1 MTKTNTNPVGTPNAK
16 HSTREENSS
25 RMKTRKTSI
34 AVSLALCS
42 WLSTARADDVE
53 VSGERI
59 TLAMILPAL
68 AGTELGSLDLGASPQ
83 PGRPMW
89 VRASDVRAALRR
101 DHRDDRGLS
110 IPSRTRVLRP
120 VRLLDAKELE
130 RLARDSLQAV
140 LAPCKVESIAP
151 LEPQTL
157 AAGEVTVTAVAEPPR
172 TSGRVAFQLTVTQSS
187 TSSTQHAQAVV
198 ECPPAVVAAGA
209 TLRLVATVGAV
220 KVVAPGVA
228 GQAGR
233 VGDEIRVTNSITRKA
248 LKARVLDAQSA
259 EVLQ

>member
-1 MTKTNTNPVGTPNAK
+1 MR
-16 HSTREENSS
+16 TRQ
-25 RMKTRKTSI
+25 TSI
-34 AVSLALCS
+34 AVLLALCS
-42 WLSTARADDVE
+42 WMSSARADDVE

-59 TLAMILPAL
+59 TLAAILPAL
-68 AGTELGSLDLGASPQ
+68 AGTELGGLDLGAAPQ

-101 DHRDDRGLS
+101 QNRDERGLS
-110 IPSRTRVLRP
+110 IPARTRVTRP
-120 VRLLDAKELE
+120 ERILSAEELE
-130 RLARDSLQAV
+130 RLARSALEGVLSPCSVASL
-140 LAPCKVESIAP
+140 AP
-151 LEPQTL
+151 LEPQTV

-172 TSGRVAFQLTVTQSS
+172 TSGRVAFQLNVTQSS
-187 TSSTQHAQAVV
+187 TTLTQHAQAMV
-198 ECPPAVVAAGA
+198 ECPAAVVAAGA

-248 LKARVLDAQSA
+248 LRARVIDAQSA